1 VSDFNNLERF
11 VNRELIFGG
20 VVSDVQHRESKA
32 GKGWA
37 IFTVEDYDDSFEF
50 KIFGEDY
57 LKYRHLLIPNSFIY
71 ARVFVR
77 EGWVNRE
84 TGKKGDP
91 RLQYS
96 NIQLLHDVMG
106 IQAKKLTLQIPIE
119 DVEKEKVKQ
128 LKDLLKMHKGDK
140 QLHITLYD
148 VDEELKLNMPSRK
161 QKVAISKELLEELK
175 ELEFAY
181 KLN

>member
-1 VSDFNNLERF
+1 MVSTPTTEEPRTF
-11 VNRELIFGG
+11 
-20 VVSDVQHRESKA
+20 
-32 GKGWA
+32 
-37 IFTVEDYDDSFEF
+37 
-50 KIFGEDY
+50 
-57 LKYRHLLIPNSFIY
+57 LIPNSFIH
-71 ARVFVR
+71 ARVYVR
-77 EGWVNRE
+77 EGWVSRE

-106 IQAKKLTLQIPIE
+106 LQAKKLTLQIPIG
-119 DVEKEKVKQ
+119 DIKKDKVRQ
-128 LKDLLKMHKGDK
+128 LKDLLRMHKGDK

-148 VDEELKLNMPSRK
+148 MEDELKLNMPSRK

-175 ELEFAY
+175 ELEFSY